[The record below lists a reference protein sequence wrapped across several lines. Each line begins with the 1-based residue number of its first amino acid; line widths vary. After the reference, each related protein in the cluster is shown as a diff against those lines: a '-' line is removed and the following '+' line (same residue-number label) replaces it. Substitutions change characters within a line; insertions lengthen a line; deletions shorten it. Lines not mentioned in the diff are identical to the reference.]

1 MKTYRGILNIA
12 AAASVDY
19 TDINPP
25 IPEGMVG
32 QVVGL
37 SLGIKSNDTANEH
50 CHVLLSAKASGR
62 TSYDLYAEGFAS
74 DLILL
79 YTPYIVPVTTT
90 HREITSFLRDGFL
103 FQDGYVA
110 DVPIFG
116 DNLRMFVGAPDAV
129 VAAGKDIYVA
139 YEVTVDEVKLTNE
152 LLQALYQKA
161 Y

>member
-1 MKTYRGILNIA
+1 MKTYRGILDV
-12 AAASVDY
+12 AAASAFDY
-19 TDINPP
+19 VDINPP

-32 QVVGL
+32 QVIGL
-37 SLGIKSNDTANEH
+37 SLGIKADDTANEH
-50 CHVLLSAKASGR
+50 VHIGLSAKASGR
-62 TSYDLYAEGFAS
+62 GDYTLYSEGFAS

-103 FQDGYVA
+103 FQDGFVA
-110 DVPIFG
+110 DLPIFG
-116 DNLRMFVGAPDAV
+116 DNLRIFAQAPDAN

-139 YEVTVDEVKLTNE
+139 YEVTVEEIKLTNE